1 VLLHTTDPTAH
12 LLVMDVDL
20 GVSISPLGVL
30 HTLGVRPLAAVAA
43 SGRSPKPT
51 SVGSLVRPS
60 ARASPGRPRY
70 PPSTVAPTLSV
81 APYPGPWTR
90 DTHPARRKAKSRG

>member
-1 VLLHTTDPTAH
+1 MLLHTTDPKAH

-51 SVGSLVRPS
+51 SVGSLVRLS
-60 ARASPGRPRY
+60 ARASPSRPRD
-70 PPSTVAPTLSV
+70 PPSTVALPSALPPTLG
-81 APYPGPWTR
+81 PGPW
-90 DTHPARRKAKSRG
+90 SR